1 MADGLL
7 DMIIQS
13 ADFEKL
19 NVKPGD
25 VLKGKLYVGPD
36 GQVHAGEME
45 DRRSPTLYIDLNGR
59 LTLPAGKYDGG
70 EVRQSIPTME
80 ETHITPGSKQITV
93 YTDGMYMTGNII
105 VDKLSN
111 LVPEIIK
118 LGEYVGGVGPGTWQG
133 YIVTDPKTF
142 YYRGTFAPG
151 QSISDYIAYDY
162 GSYKADRIEDR
173 KYMEFHAIKLG
184 SSGGN
189 MVYSVFNAPIDLTY
203 VNKLVIEYSVYMPV
217 SATTHF
223 EAFITREKNIRYQA
237 VDSLSIASQSVEI
250 TKKDTSGTI
259 RTMEINVSALSRS
272 AYLSLFVSFTVDTF
286 KLFLHSVKFE

>member
-151 QSISDYIAYDY
+151 QSISDYIAYDS
-162 GSYKADRIEDR
+162 GTYKADRIEDI
-173 KYMEFHAIKLG
+173 KHMEFHAVKLG
-184 SSGGN
+184 TSGGN
-189 MVYSVFNAPIDLTY
+189 MVYSVFNSPIDLTY
-203 VNKLVIEYSVYMPV
+203 VNKLVIEYSVYMPG
-217 SATTHF
+217 SASTWI
-223 EAFITREKNIRYQA
+223 EAYVTREKNTRYQA
-237 VDSLSIASQSVEI
+237 VKNLSIASKSEEI
-250 TKKDTSGTI
+250 TKKDTSGTV
-259 RTMEINVSALSRS
+259 RTMEIDVSSLSRS
-272 AYLSLFVSFTVDTF
+272 AYLSLFVSFSIDTF
-286 KLFLHSVKFE
+286 KLFLRSVKFE